1 MKKLLFG
8 FFVWMSILMP
18 IALCGC
24 AGGKADD
31 SSQIVVGIAQ
41 DLEDS
46 LDPHKAVAAGTKEI
60 LFNVFEGLLKP
71 DHDGNI
77 IPAVAS
83 DYEVLEDGQCY
94 VFTLREGVMFHNN
107 VPVTAEDVKYSLEKI
122 AGMMG
127 DEPMIPA
134 YSLIDKVEIVSDNT
148 VSVHLSEPDVDFPA
162 YLAMVN
168 AAIIPK
174 DNANP
179 DAIAIGTGPYKYE
192 SRSVLQNIILSKNDD
207 YWGDKAYIER
217 VVFNIV
223 PEMDTVVMNLR
234 GGSLDMYEHLTI
246 DQVNQLTD
254 QFEILE
260 GTMNLVQALY
270 LNNDVKPFDDIRV
283 RQAMC
288 YAVDVD
294 EMLTLTA
301 EGKGI
306 HIGSSMFPAFNKYYM
321 PELAQHYTHD
331 IQKAKDLLKEAGYP
345 NGFDMEITVPSNYQP
360 HINTAE
366 VLVQQLKEVGINASI
381 KLVEWNTWLN
391 DTYIGRN
398 YQSTVI
404 GVDAS
409 YMTARSLLERF
420 YSSSDVNFVNFS
432 SEEYDNLY
440 EKVIVST
447 DDNEKT
453 EIYKRMEEIL
463 TEDAAN
469 VYLQDMAEFVAL
481 NKKFTGY
488 EFYPL
493 YVMDMSKIRPAN
505 K

>member
-1 MKKLLFG
+1 MKKLFMS
-8 FFVWMSILMP
+8 FFVWLILMSA
-18 IALCGC
+18 ALCGC

-71 DHDGNI
+71 DCDGNI
-77 IPAVAS
+77 VPAVAKE
-83 DYEVLEDGQCY
+83 YRILEDGQCY
-94 VFTLREGVMFHNN
+94 EFTLRENVNFHNGK
-107 VPVTAEDVKYSLEKI
+107 PVTAEDVKYSLEKI

-134 YSLIDKVEIVSDNT
+134 YSLIEKVDIIDDKT
-148 VSVHLSEPDVDFPA
+148 VSIHLSEKDVDFPA

-179 DAIAIGTGPYKYE
+179 DTNPIGTGPFKYE
-192 SRSVLQNIILSKNDD
+192 SRSVLQNFIIVKNED
-207 YWGDKAYIER
+207 YWGEKAYLDR
-217 VVFNIV
+217 VIFNIV

-234 GGSLDMYEHLTI
+234 GGSLDMYAHLTT

-254 QFEILE
+254 QFDVLE

-270 LNNDVKPFDDIRV
+270 LNNDVKPLNDVKV
-283 RQAMC
+283 RQALC
-288 YAVDVD
+288 YAVNVD
-294 EMLTLTA
+294 EMLTLTS
-301 EGKGI
+301 EGKGTK
-306 HIGSSMFPAFNKYYM
+306 IGSSMFPAFNKYYM
-321 PELAQHYTHD
+321 PELADSYQFD
-331 IQKAKDLLKEAGYP
+331 PEKAKELLKEAGYP
-345 NGFDMEITVPSNYQP
+345 NGFDLEITVPSNYQP

-366 VLVQQLKEVGINASI
+366 VLVNQLKAVGINASI

-398 YQSTVI
+398 YQSTVV

-409 YMTARSLLERF
+409 YLTARALLERF
-420 YSSSDVNFVNFS
+420 YSTADNNFINFS
-432 SEEYDNLY
+432 SDEYDDLY
-440 EKVIVST
+440 EKVIIAT

-453 EIYKRMEEIL
+453 AMYKRMEEIL

-493 YVMDMSKIRPAN
+493 YVFDMSKIRPAQ
-505 K
+505 

>member
-1 MKKLLFG
+1 MKKSFLC
-8 FFVWMSILMP
+8 FFVWLILMSA
-18 IALCGC
+18 ALCGC
-24 AGGKADD
+24 AGGKAND

-71 DHDGNI
+71 DCDGNI
-77 IPAVAS
+77 VPAVAKE
-83 DYEVLEDGQCY
+83 YRILEDGQCY
-94 VFTLREGVMFHNN
+94 EFTLRENVNFHNGK
-107 VPVTAEDVKYSLEKI
+107 PVTAEAVKYSLEKI

-134 YSLIDKVEIVSDNT
+134 YSLIEKVDIIDDHT
-148 VSVHLSEPDVDFPA
+148 VSVHLSEQDVDFPA

-179 DAIAIGTGPYKYE
+179 DTNPIGTGPFKYE
-192 SRSVLQNIILSKNDD
+192 SRSVLQNFIIVKNED
-207 YWGDKAYIER
+207 YWGEKAYLDR
-217 VVFNIV
+217 VIFNIV

-234 GGSLDMYEHLTI
+234 GGSLDMYAHLTT

-254 QFEILE
+254 QFDVLE

-270 LNNDVKPFDDIRV
+270 LNNDVKPLNDVKV
-283 RQAMC
+283 RQALC
-288 YAVDVD
+288 YAVNVD
-294 EMLTLTA
+294 EMLTLTS
-301 EGKGI
+301 EGKGTK
-306 HIGSSMFPAFNKYYM
+306 IGSSMFPAFNKYYM
-321 PELAQHYTHD
+321 PELADSYQFD
-331 IQKAKDLLKEAGYP
+331 PEKAKELLKEAGYP
-345 NGFDMEITVPSNYQP
+345 NGFDLEITVPSNYQP

-366 VLVQQLKEVGINASI
+366 VLVNQLKAVGINASI

-398 YQSTVI
+398 YQSTVV

-409 YMTARSLLERF
+409 YLTARALLERF
-420 YSSSDVNFVNFS
+420 YSTADNNFINFS
-432 SEEYDNLY
+432 SDEYDDLY
-440 EKVIVST
+440 EKVIIAT

-453 EIYKRMEEIL
+453 AMYKRMEEIL

-493 YVMDMSKIRPAN
+493 YVFDMSKIRPAQ
-505 K
+505 

>member
-1 MKKLLFG
+1 MKKLFYG
-8 FFVWMSILMP
+8 FFVWLILMP
-18 IALCGC
+18 TVLCAC

-71 DHDGNI
+71 DSEGNI
-77 IPAVAS
+77 VPAVAS
-83 DYEVLEDGQCY
+83 DYKVLEDGQCY
-94 VFTLREGVMFHNN
+94 EFTLREGVNFHNGK
-107 VPVTAEDVKYSLEKI
+107 PVTAEDVKYSLEKI

-127 DEPMIPA
+127 TEPMIPA
-134 YSLIDKVEIVSDNT
+134 YSLIEEVEIIDDKT
-148 VSVHLSEPDVDFPA
+148 VSIHLSDKDVDFPA

-174 DNANP
+174 DNLTPDTNP
-179 DAIAIGTGPYKYE
+179 IGTGPFKYE
-192 SRSVLQNIILSKNDD
+192 SRSVLQNFIIVKNED
-207 YWGDKAYIER
+207 YWGDKAYLNR
-217 VVFNIV
+217 VIFNIV

-234 GGSLDMYEHLTI
+234 GGSLDMYAHLTT

-260 GTMNLVQALY
+260 GNMNLVQALY
-270 LNNDVKPFDDIRV
+270 LNNNVKPFDDIKV
-283 RQAMC
+283 RQALC
-288 YAVDVD
+288 YAVNVD
-294 EMLTLTA
+294 EMLTLTS
-301 EGKGI
+301 EGKGTP
-306 HIGSSMFPAFNKYYM
+306 IGSSMFPAFGKYYI
-321 PELAQHYTHD
+321 PELADKYEYD
-331 IQKAKDLLKEAGYP
+331 PAKAKELLNEAGYP
-345 NGFDMEITVPSNYQP
+345 DGFNMEITVPSNYQP

-366 VLVQQLKEVGINASI
+366 VLVNQLKAVGINASI
-381 KLVEWNTWLN
+381 KLVEWNSWLN

-398 YQSTVI
+398 YESTVI

-409 YMTARSLLERF
+409 YLTARALLERF

-432 SEEYDNLY
+432 SDEYDDLY
-440 EKVIVST
+440 EKVIIAT

-453 EIYKRMEEIL
+453 AMYKRMEEIL
-463 TEDAAN
+463 AEDAAN

-493 YVMDMSKIRPAN
+493 YVFDMSKIRPAE
-505 K
+505 

>member
-1 MKKLLFG
+1 MKKLFMS
-8 FFVWMSILMP
+8 FFVWLILMSA
-18 IALCGC
+18 ALCGC

-71 DHDGNI
+71 DSDGNI
-77 IPAVAS
+77 VPAVAKE
-83 DYEVLEDGQCY
+83 YKVLEDGQCY
-94 VFTLREGVMFHNN
+94 EFTLRDGINFHNGK
-107 VPVTAEDVKYSLEKI
+107 PVTAEDVKYSLEKI

-127 DEPMIPA
+127 TEPMIPA
-134 YSLIDKVEIVSDNT
+134 YSLIEKVDIIDDKT
-148 VSVHLSEPDVDFPA
+148 VSIHLSEKDVDFPA

-174 DNANP
+174 DNPMPDNNP
-179 DAIAIGTGPYKYE
+179 IGTGPFKYE
-192 SRSVLQNIILSKNDD
+192 SRSVLQNFIIVKNED
-207 YWGDKAYIER
+207 YWGEKAYLDR
-217 VVFNIV
+217 VIFNIV

-234 GGSLDMYEHLTI
+234 GGSLDMYAHLTT

-270 LNNDVKPFDDIRV
+270 LNNDVKPLDDIKV
-283 RQAMC
+283 RQALC
-288 YAVDVD
+288 YAVNVD
-294 EMLTLTA
+294 EMLTLTS
-301 EGKGI
+301 EGKGTK
-306 HIGSSMFPAFNKYYM
+306 IGSSMFPAFNKYYM
-321 PELAQHYTHD
+321 SELADTYQYD
-331 IQKAKDLLKEAGYP
+331 QKKARELLTEAGYP
-345 NGFDMEITVPSNYQP
+345 DGFDLEITVPSNYQP

-366 VLVQQLKEVGINASI
+366 VLVNQLKAVGINASI

-398 YQSTVI
+398 YQSTVV

-409 YMTARSLLERF
+409 YLTARALLERF
-420 YSSSDVNFVNFS
+420 YSSADNNFVNFKS
-432 SEEYDNLY
+432 DEYDDLY
-440 EKVIVST
+440 EKVIVAT

-453 EIYKRMEEIL
+453 AMYKRMEEIL

-493 YVMDMSKIRPAN
+493 YVFDMSKIKPAQ
-505 K
+505 

>member
-1 MKKLLFG
+1 MKKLFYG
-8 FFVWMSILMP
+8 FFVWLILMP
-18 IALCGC
+18 TVLCAC

-71 DHDGNI
+71 DSEGNI
-77 IPAVAS
+77 VPAVAS

-94 VFTLREGVMFHNN
+94 KFTLREGVTFHNGK
-107 VPVTAEDVKYSLEKI
+107 PVTAEDVKYSLEKI

-127 DEPMIPA
+127 SEPMIPA
-134 YSLIDKVEIVSDNT
+134 YSLIEEVEIIDDQT
-148 VSVHLSEPDVDFPA
+148 VSIHLSDKDVDFPA

-174 DNANP
+174 DNLTPDTNP
-179 DAIAIGTGPYKYE
+179 IGTGPFKYE
-192 SRSVLQNIILSKNDD
+192 SRSVLQNFIIVKNED
-207 YWGDKAYIER
+207 YWGDKAYLNR
-217 VVFNIV
+217 VIFNIV

-234 GGSLDMYEHLTI
+234 GGSLDMYAHLTT

-260 GTMNLVQALY
+260 GNMNLVQALY
-270 LNNDVKPFDDIRV
+270 LNNNVKPFDDIKV
-283 RQAMC
+283 RQALC
-288 YAVDVD
+288 YAVNVD
-294 EMLTLTA
+294 EMLTLTS
-301 EGKGI
+301 EGKGTP
-306 HIGSSMFPAFNKYYM
+306 IGSSMFPAFGKYYI
-321 PELAQHYTHD
+321 PELADKYEYD
-331 IQKAKDLLKEAGYP
+331 PAKAKELLNEAGYP
-345 NGFDMEITVPSNYQP
+345 DGFNMEITVPSNYQP

-366 VLVQQLKEVGINASI
+366 VLVNQLKAVGINASI
-381 KLVEWNTWLN
+381 KLVEWNSWLN

-398 YQSTVI
+398 YESTVI

-409 YMTARSLLERF
+409 YLTARALLERF

-432 SEEYDNLY
+432 SDEYDDLY
-440 EKVIVST
+440 EKVIIAT

-453 EIYKRMEEIL
+453 AMYKRMEEIL
-463 TEDAAN
+463 AEDAAN

-493 YVMDMSKIRPAN
+493 YVFDMSKIRPAE
-505 K
+505 